1 MLKILKYFK
10 NLKMLHLHPYGSILL
25 VASPMMISCLKR
37 TNIFAGTKGNLK
49 LMFVDLSIEIQRR
62 QEELHRF
69 EEMRQREE
77 MMRQAEMR

>member
-1 MLKILKYFK
+1 
-10 NLKMLHLHPYGSILL
+10 MLHLHPYGSILL
-25 VASPMMISCLKR
+25 VTSPMMISCLKR

-49 LMFVDLSIEIQRR
+49 LMFVDLCIEIQRR

>member
-1 MLKILKYFK
+1 MI
-10 NLKMLHLHPYGSILL
+10 
-25 VASPMMISCLKR
+25 ISCLKQ